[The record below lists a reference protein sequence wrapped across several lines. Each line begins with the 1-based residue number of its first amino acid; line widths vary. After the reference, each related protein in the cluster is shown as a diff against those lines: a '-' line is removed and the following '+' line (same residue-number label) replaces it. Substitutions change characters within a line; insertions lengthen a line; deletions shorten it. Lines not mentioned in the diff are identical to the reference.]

1 MKWLHRLYNENYLL
15 NKLYLSK
22 GWINGNG
29 MMKWILNFDWLLKQR
44 RWIRIFH
51 CISIGKRLT
60 SFVTG
65 LKNWFKFFLLFGTW
79 KKRFNGSYG
88 NNKATNTSFDSQ
100 GFIDLSDNSSMRSF
114 CHMRH
119 SLVTELDQSRWLDKS
134 YIFHVLLDQEKW
146 HCAYLHV
153 KEEMYFWIKL
163 EYSLKHFR
171 LNYFP

>member
-29 MMKWILNFDWLLKQR
+29 MIKWILNFDWLLKQGR
-44 RWIRIFH
+44 RIRIVH
-51 CISIGKRLT
+51 CIPIGKRLT
-60 SFVTG
+60 SLVTG
-65 LKNWFKFFLLFGTW
+65 LKYWFKFFLLLVHG
-79 KKRFNGSYG
+79 KKGLMG
-88 NNKATNTSFDSQ
+88 VMVITKSQ
-100 GFIDLSDNSSMRSF
+100 THLLIVKVSQNSSMRSF
-114 CHMRH
+114 CHIRH
-119 SLVTELDQSRWLDKS
+119 SLVTELDQLRWLNKS
-134 YIFHVLLDQEKW
+134 YVFHVLLDQEKW